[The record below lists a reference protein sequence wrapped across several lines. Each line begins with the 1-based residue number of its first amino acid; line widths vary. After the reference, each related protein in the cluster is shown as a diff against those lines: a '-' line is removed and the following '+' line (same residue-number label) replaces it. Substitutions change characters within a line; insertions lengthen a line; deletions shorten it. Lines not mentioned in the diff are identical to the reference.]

1 MAEKFVLA
9 FDHGTSGVKTAIVD
23 TRGRVLD
30 TEFQDTPIYYSP
42 DGGAEQDPQDWW
54 DAMLQTA
61 TTLVQRKTVPPEQI
75 AAIGISSTF
84 SSTVAV
90 DKHGNHLM
98 NALTWMDSRGAPYIQ
113 NRIKGFPEVAGLN
126 LFKALQWVFK
136 TAGGPSP
143 SGKDDIAHVLL
154 TQHAYPEVYEKTHM
168 FLPSKDYLNLR
179 LTGQFAASYDSM
191 HLFWITNSRDI
202 HNMYYDNRL
211 LKLGGIEKEKLPP
224 MRQSTDILGTVS
236 AAVASE
242 IGIRSDVKVVVGS
255 PDHQCACIG
264 SGAVRDFEGH
274 LYIGTSSWL
283 ECMVPFKKT
292 DILHSIASFPSAIP
306 GRYQCVNEQDL
317 AGGCLPFLMDNILFQ
332 QSEHI
337 PTVAPQESYDALNQ
351 VAGQIPPGCDK
362 LIFTPWLNGERT
374 PVDDTLLRGG
384 FHNMSKT
391 TTRDHMI
398 RAVMEGVAYNTRWML
413 QYTERFIG
421 RKMSPISIIGGGAQS
436 DLWCQIFADVMQRE
450 IRQVSDP
457 IHANAR
463 GAAFIALVGLGE
475 ISFDDIPDLVQYEK
489 TFSPIKKNIPVYN
502 ELFKA
507 FIRLYKANRS
517 IYQSLNQV

>member
-1 MAEKFVLA
+1 MTEKFVLA

-23 TRGRVLD
+23 TRGQVVD
-30 TEFQDTPIYYSP
+30 MAFQDTPIYYSA

-54 DAMLQTA
+54 EAMLLTA
-61 TTLVQRKTVPPEQI
+61 AKLVQRKTVPPEQI
-75 AAIGISSTF
+75 VAIGISSTF

-90 DKHGNHLM
+90 DQNGQHLM
-98 NALTWMDSRGAPYIQ
+98 NALTWMDSRGASLIR

-136 TAGGPSP
+136 TAGAPSP

-154 TQHAYPEVYEKTHM
+154 IQHAYPDVYEKTYM

-191 HLFWITNSRDI
+191 HLFWMTNSRDI
-202 HNMYYDNRL
+202 NNMYYDKRL
-211 LKLGGIEKEKLPP
+211 LKLGGIDKTKLPP
-224 MRQSTDILGTVS
+224 MRQATEILGTVS
-236 AAVASE
+236 AAVASQ
-242 IGIRSDVKVVVGS
+242 IGIRPDVKVVMGS

-317 AGGCLPFLMDNILFQ
+317 AGGCLPFLMDNILFP

-337 PTVAPQESYDALNQ
+337 PTIAPQEAYDALNR
-351 VAGQIPPGCDK
+351 VAGQVPPGSEK

-374 PVDDTLLRGG
+374 PVDETLLRGG

-398 RAVMEGVAYNTRWML
+398 RAVLEGVAYNTRWML
-413 QYTERFIG
+413 LYTEKFIG
-421 RKMSPISIIGGGAQS
+421 RKMSPINIIGGGAKS
-436 DLWCQIFADVMQRE
+436 DLWCQIFADVLQRE
-450 IRQVSDP
+450 IRQVSEP

-475 ISFDDIPDLVQYEK
+475 ISFDDIPALVQYEK
-489 TFSPIKKNIPVYN
+489 TFSPTAKNISIYN
-502 ELFKA
+502 ELFQA
-507 FIRLYKANRS
+507 FVDLYKANRS
-517 IYQSLNQV
+517 VYQKLNQA

>member
-23 TRGRVLD
+23 TRGRVVD
-30 TEFQDTPIYYSP
+30 MAFQDTPIYYSS

-54 DAMLQTA
+54 EAMLLTA
-61 TTLVQRKTVPPEQI
+61 TKLVQRKTVPPEQI

-90 DKHGNHLM
+90 DKNGQHLM
-98 NALTWMDSRGAPYIQ
+98 NALTWMDSRGASLIQ
-113 NRIKGFPEVAGLN
+113 SRIQGFPEIAGLN
-126 LFKALQWVFK
+126 FFKALQWVYK
-136 TAGGPSP
+136 TAGAPSP

-154 TQHAYPEVYEKTHM
+154 TQYAYPEVYEKTYM

-179 LTGQFAASYDSM
+179 LTGQFAASFDSM
-191 HLFWITNSRDI
+191 HLFWMTNSRDI
-202 HNMYYDNRL
+202 NNMYYDNRL
-211 LKLGGIEKEKLPP
+211 LKLGGIDKGKLPP

-236 AAVASE
+236 AAVASQ
-242 IGIRSDVKVVVGS
+242 IGIRPDVKVVMGS

-292 DILHSIASFPSAIP
+292 DVLHSIASFPSAIP

-317 AGGCLPFLMDNILFQ
+317 AGGCLSFLMDNILFH

-337 PTVAPQESYDALNQ
+337 PTIAPQEAYDALNR
-351 VAGQIPPGCDK
+351 VAGQVPPGSEK

-391 TTRDHMI
+391 TTRDHLI

-421 RKMSPISIIGGGAQS
+421 RKMSPISIIGGGAKS

-450 IRQVSDP
+450 IRQVSEP

-475 ISFDDIPDLVQYEK
+475 ITFDDIPDLVQYEK
-489 TFSPIKKNIPVYN
+489 TFSPTAKNIPIYN
-502 ELFKA
+502 KLFKA

>member
-1 MAEKFVLA
+1 MEEKYILA
-9 FDHGTSGVKTAIVD
+9 FDHGTSGMKTALVD
-23 TRGRVLD
+23 TRGRVIEM
-30 TEFQDTPIYYSP
+30 EFKDTPIFYSP
-42 DGGAEQDPQDWW
+42 DGGAEQDPEDWW
-54 DAMLQTA
+54 EAMRLTA
-61 TTLVQRKTVPPEQI
+61 KNLVQRKTVPPEDI
-75 AAIGISSTF
+75 VAIGISSTF
-84 SSTVAV
+84 STTVAV
-90 DKHGNHLM
+90 DANGQHLM

-113 NRIKGFPEVAGLN
+113 QRIRGFPEVSGLN
-126 LFKALQWVFK
+126 LFKALQWIYR
-136 TAGGPSP
+136 TAGAPSP

-154 TQHAYPEVYEKTHM
+154 TRHVYPDVYRKTHM

-179 LTGQFAASYDSM
+179 LTGKFAASYDSM
-191 HLFWITNSRDI
+191 HLFWVTNARDI
-202 HNMYYDNRL
+202 NNMYYDDRL
-211 LKLGGIEKEKLPP
+211 LKLGGIDREKLPP
-224 MRQSTDILGTVS
+224 MKQATDILGTVS
-236 AAVASE
+236 AAVAAE
-242 IGIRSDVKVVVGS
+242 IGISQDVKVVMGS
-255 PDHQCACIG
+255 PDHQCACVG

-317 AGGCLPFLMDNILFQ
+317 AGGCLPFLMDNVLFY
-332 QSEHI
+332 QSEQI
-337 PTVAPQESYDALNQ
+337 PTVAPQEAYDALNR
-351 VAGQIPPGCDK
+351 VAGQIPPGSDK

-413 QYTERFIG
+413 QYTEKFIG
-421 RKMSPISIIGGGAQS
+421 RKMSPIRIVGGGAKS

-450 IRQVSDP
+450 IRQVSGP

-463 GAAFIALVGLGE
+463 GAAFIALVGLGK
-475 ISFDDIPDLVQYEK
+475 ISFDDIPDLVQYEQ
-489 TFSPIKKNIPVYN
+489 TFSPIAKNVTIYN

-507 FIRLYKANRS
+507 FIRLYKANRP
-517 IYQSLNQV
+517 IYQGLNRV